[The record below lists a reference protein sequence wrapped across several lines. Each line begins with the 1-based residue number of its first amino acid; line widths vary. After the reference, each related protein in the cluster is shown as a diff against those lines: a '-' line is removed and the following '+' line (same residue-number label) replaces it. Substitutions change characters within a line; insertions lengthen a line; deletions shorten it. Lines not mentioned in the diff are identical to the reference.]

1 MASNADTI
9 INHFYEQG
17 KSDATKEI
25 ISNSK
30 NPSSTTR
37 EASKTGEFVNG
48 IKVKVLGQEGNDPSK
63 LKIRKIKI

>member
-25 ISNSK
+25 ISSSK
-30 NPSSTTR
+30 NPSTQARQVAQSD
-37 EASKTGEFVNG
+37 GFVNG
-48 IKVKVLGQEGNDPSK
+48 IKVKVLGQTGNDSSK
-63 LKIRKIKI
+63 LTIKKIKI